1 MKYLI
6 LILFI
11 FLSFDTFAAKWTKID
26 EDSDLSLFIDE
37 SSIEKREAFTVVWI
51 KKTYK
56 SKQYTMRFKFNYIE
70 MHAYQKYDCK
80 NKKVAYKQ
88 AIIYDKNGSQGG
100 NISLDYPK
108 WEYVITDSYNE
119 VIYNFI
125 CNLNN

>member
-26 EDSDLSLFIDE
+26 EDSVLSLFIDE
-37 SSIEKREAFTVVWI
+37 SSIEKREAITKVWI

-56 SKQYTMRFKFNYIE
+56 SKQYNVRFKYYYIE
-70 MHAYQKYDCK
+70 MRAYQKYDCK

-88 AIIYDKNGSQGG
+88 AIIYDKDGSQGG
-100 NISLDYPK
+100 TVSLDNPK
-108 WEYVITDSYNE
+108 WEYVGTDSYNE
-119 VIYNFI
+119 VIYNYI